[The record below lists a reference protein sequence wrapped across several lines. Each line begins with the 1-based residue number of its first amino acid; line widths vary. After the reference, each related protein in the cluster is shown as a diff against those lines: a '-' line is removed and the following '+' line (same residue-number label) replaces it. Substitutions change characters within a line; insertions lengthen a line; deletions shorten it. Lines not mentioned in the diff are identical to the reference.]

1 MKLKLK
7 DLDFSTLPSDKVGMI
22 LLVNLYEIRK
32 NLQASLEEIQT
43 LNEGLKNENSKI
55 KVKPS
60 TTASLADGIK
70 KLKELSS
77 AISQIHIPDI
87 TDEELKSFF
96 EMQKILSKIPKENV
110 ENFTDKFFDFFAVTP
125 KKDNKK
131 SGS

>member
-1 MKLKLK
+1 MKLKFK

-43 LNEGLKNENSKI
+43 LNEGLKNENSKL

-125 KKDNKK
+125 KKRQ
-131 SGS
+131 